1 MKIVPISSRQM
12 SSNNNWTRNQSIAL
26 AVLPKISSLCSLF
39 GSTWI
44 VIEVLTHQVAN
55 TTTSTNTH
63 AATTHS
69 LRYRPK
75 RKHPYHRMLL
85 AMSIYDILES
95 VWNFTSTW
103 PMSATDDP
111 IPAIWSV
118 GNTYTCSTQGFF
130 LTLSVAVPIYNAL
143 LGVFYMLVIKYQY
156 TDITLSKYVEPTM
169 HCIAGIW
176 AFGTAITS
184 GIMKL
189 YNNANL
195 WCWIAPY
202 PSNCLDTIRYGSGS
216 ENTNP
221 CIRGDNAWLYRWI
234 FYFGPLWLCIFT
246 ASKLVL
252 FLFRFWDIPTFGHEN
267 LAWVWLCPSF
277 LNRPSRRHGRQFS
290 LLCLFFSNLLSKKVA
305 LERSLEFLDSNIA
318 TRVLELLSWICILP
332 SFGTEDIC

>member
-1 MKIVPISSRQM
+1 M
-12 SSNNNWTRNQSIAL
+12 AL
-26 AVLPKISSLCSLF
+26 AVLPKISSLFSLF

-44 VIEVLTHQVAN
+44 VIEVMTHQV
-55 TTTSTNTH
+55 TNTNVIGGGG
-63 AATTHS
+63 AATGS
-69 LRYRPK
+69 SFRYRPK

-103 PMSATDDP
+103 PMAKDDP

-156 TDITLSKYVEPTM
+156 SDVTLSKWVEPTM
-169 HCIAGIW
+169 HCIAATW
-176 AFGTAITS
+176 AFGTALSS
-184 GIMKL
+184 GFMKL

-202 PSNCLDTIRYGSGS
+202 PPNCFDTIRYGTGS
-216 ENTNP
+216 DNTNP
-221 CIRGDNAWLYRWI
+221 CVRGDNAWLYRWI

-246 ASKLVL
+246 ASKFFL
-252 FLFRFWDIPTFGHEN
+252 FLFRHVDIASVWILVFRIQFWE
-267 LAWVWLCPSF
+267 
-277 LNRPSRRHGRQFS
+277 
-290 LLCLFFSNLLSKKVA
+290 FFWNPDAV
-305 LERSLEFLDSNIA
+305 
-318 TRVLELLSWICILP
+318 
-332 SFGTEDIC
+332 